1 MTNQNVDQNCG
12 CAHQYEYEYERK
24 LYSNSLF
31 SSVHRT
37 FAIFKIILN
46 AINFA
51 HWICKELL
59 LENIQHFQKQSTKSK
74 CTNKIFDSNSER
86 GWMIYQLYQTNT
98 SFPNIYF
105 LKLSI
110 IPKVHPK
117 ILLKM
122 QQSTGY
128 INTPWQTVSMKERFF
143 FSVEFYLYLLNVYTQ
158 ILL

>member
-1 MTNQNVDQNCG
+1 MLIKIVVVLTNTNTNTNENCIQTV
-12 CAHQYEYEYERK
+12 CLA
-24 LYSNSLF
+24 LF
-31 SSVHRT
+31 IEPI
-37 FAIFKIILN
+37 AIFKIILN

-51 HWICKELL
+51 HWICKKLL